1 MQLSDIGAA
10 LQAVVPNTSR
20 YRAVNKDDQY
30 CVWAEDGQAAALHA
44 DGRMQEQTITG
55 TVDYYTKTPD
65 DPKVWDIQDALNG
78 LGLAWRLESVQYED
92 ETGYIH
98 HEWVWEAVVDWP
110 A

>member
-1 MQLSDIGAA
+1 MVLSDIGAA
-10 LQAVVPNTSR
+10 LSTIAQTSR
-20 YRAVNKDDQY
+20 YRPVKREGSY
-30 CVWAEDGQAAALHA
+30 IVWAEDGQAAALHA

-65 DPKVWDIQDALNG
+65 DPKVWAIQDALNG

-98 HEWVWEAVVDWP
+98 HEWVFEFAMGVE
-110 A
+110 